1 MGEREAM
8 RRSLSVTLLQL
19 DNLKPYERNLQKIL
33 NYLETESSELLM
45 APEVCLTDYD
55 YEHLPEA
62 VAFGEE
68 AERLLCDKVGD
79 RILVLTRL
87 AKREAGYVN
96 EAIVIHKHRVVHR
109 QAKHKLF
116 LLGEEDRHL
125 VPGDLEEIVPFEIGG
140 VRFGLLICF
149 ELRYKEIWKRL
160 EGCDVILVP
169 SQWGLPRKRHLEILA
184 RALGV
189 MNQCYVLVANSARED
204 MASSSLIAS
213 PNGGLI
219 LEDMSEAIRGELDLT
234 LVRKIRRYIRMS

>member
-1 MGEREAM
+1 M
-8 RRSLSVTLLQL
+8 RKISATLLQL
-19 DNLKPYERNLQKIL
+19 ENRRPYRKNLEKIL
-33 NYLETESSELLM
+33 RYLEEESSELIV

-68 AERLLCDKVGD
+68 AERILCEKTGEK
-79 RILVLTRL
+79 ILVLTRL
-87 AKREAGYVN
+87 AKREEGYVN
-96 EAIVIHKHRVVHR
+96 EAIVIHDHRVVHR

-125 VPGDLEEIVPFEIGG
+125 VPGSMEEIVPFEIGG
-140 VRFGLLICF
+140 VRYGLLICF

-160 EGCDVILVP
+160 EGCDAILVP

-204 MASSSLIAS
+204 MACSSLIAS

-219 LEDMSEAIRGELDLT
+219 LEDMYEAIRGEIDLDL
-234 LVRKIRRYIRMS
+234 VKKIRRHIRMG

>member
-1 MGEREAM
+1 MA
-8 RRSLSVTLLQL
+8 RRVSTTLLQL
-19 DNLKPYERNLQKIL
+19 ENLQPYRRNLEKIL
-33 NYLETESSELLM
+33 AYLERESSEILV

-68 AERLLCDKVGD
+68 AERLLCEKVGE

-87 AKREAGYVN
+87 AKREEGYVN
-96 EAIVIHKHRVVHR
+96 EAIVIHGHRVVHR

-116 LLGEEDRHL
+116 LLGEEDRYL
-125 VPGDLEEIVPFEIGG
+125 MPGSLEEIVPFEVGG
-140 VRFGLLICF
+140 IRYGLLICF

-204 MASSSLIAS
+204 MACSSLIAS

-219 LEDMSEAIRGELDLT
+219 LEDMNEAIRGELDLG
-234 LVRKIRRYIRMS
+234 LVKKIRRYIRMA

>member
-1 MGEREAM
+1 M
-8 RRSLSVTLLQL
+8 RTIRTTLLQL
-19 DNLKPYERNLQKIL
+19 ENQRPYERNLRKIL
-33 NYLETESSELLM
+33 HYLEEESSELIV

-68 AERLLCDKVGD
+68 AERILCEKVGEK
-79 RILVLTRL
+79 ILVLTRL
-87 AKREAGYVN
+87 AKRPEGYVN
-96 EAIVIHKHRVVHR
+96 EAIVIHGHRVVHR

-125 VPGDLEEIVPFEIGG
+125 APGRVEEIHPFEIGG
-140 VRFGLLICF
+140 VRYGLMICF
-149 ELRYKEIWKRL
+149 ELRFKELWKRL
-160 EGCDVILVP
+160 EGCDVILLP

-204 MASSSLIAS
+204 MAASSLIAS

-219 LEDMSEAIRGELDLT
+219 LEDMNEAIRGEIDLG
-234 LVRKIRRYIRMS
+234 LVKKIRRYIRMD

>member
-1 MGEREAM
+1 MKTIDVA
-8 RRSLSVTLLQL
+8 LLQL
-19 DNLKPYERNLQKIL
+19 ENLTPYERNLERIL
-33 NYLETESSELLM
+33 RALEREEARLIV

-68 AERLLCDKVGD
+68 AERILCREVGEK
-79 RILVLTRL
+79 ILVLTRL
-87 AKREAGYVN
+87 ARRGEGYVN
-96 EAIVIHKHRVVHR
+96 EAIVIHGHRVVHR

-116 LLGEEDRHL
+116 LLGEEDKHL
-125 VPGDLEEIVPFEIGG
+125 IPGDEEEIVPFEIDG
-140 VRFGLLICF
+140 VSYGLLICF

-204 MASSSLIAS
+204 MARSSMICS
-213 PNGGLI
+213 PSGGWS
-219 LEDMSEAIRGELDLT
+219 LEDMAEVIRGRLELDL
-234 LVRKIRRYIRMS
+234 VKKIRRYIKMG

>member
-1 MGEREAM
+1 M
-8 RRSLSVTLLQL
+8 RRITTTLLQL
-19 DNLKPYERNLQKIL
+19 ENLQPYEKNLRKL
-33 NYLETESSELLM
+33 LRYLEEESSELLV

-55 YEHLPEA
+55 YAHLPEA

-68 AERLLCDKVGD
+68 AERILCAAVGK

-87 AKREAGYVN
+87 AKREEGYVN
-96 EAIVIHKHRVVHR
+96 EAIVIHDHRVVHR
-109 QAKHKLF
+109 QAKHRLF
-116 LLGEEDRHL
+116 LLGEEDKHL
-125 VPGDLEEIVPFEIGG
+125 VAGALEEIVPFEIEG
-140 VRFGLLICF
+140 VRYGLLICF
-149 ELRYKEIWKRL
+149 ELRYKEIWRRL

-204 MASSSLIAS
+204 MAASSLIAS

-219 LEDMSEAIRGELDLT
+219 LEDMSEAIRGELDLG
-234 LVRKIRRYIRMS
+234 LVKKIRRYIRME